1 MRTKQPNDVTSL
13 WTVIDS
19 MQRKLETEGL
29 DREVVDAAV
38 IRGME
43 SLLRRRA
50 GVKRTFTS
58 RVRSLLVPAIPIPL
72 EA

>member
-1 MRTKQPNDVTSL
+1 MRTKTPNEPTSL
-13 WTVIDS
+13 WAVIDS

-29 DREVVDAAV
+29 DSDVVDAAV

-43 SLLRRRA
+43 SLLRRRDGA
-50 GVKRTFTS
+50 KRTFSS
-58 RVRSLLVPAIPIPL
+58 RVRSLLVPALPRPV

>member
-1 MRTKQPNDVTSL
+1 MRTKETTDVTSL
-13 WTVIDS
+13 WSVIDS

-29 DREVVDAAV
+29 DRDVVDAAV

-43 SLLRRRA
+43 SLLRSRSGVRR
-50 GVKRTFTS
+50 TLTS
-58 RVRSLLVPAIPIPL
+58 RVRSLLVPAIPVPL